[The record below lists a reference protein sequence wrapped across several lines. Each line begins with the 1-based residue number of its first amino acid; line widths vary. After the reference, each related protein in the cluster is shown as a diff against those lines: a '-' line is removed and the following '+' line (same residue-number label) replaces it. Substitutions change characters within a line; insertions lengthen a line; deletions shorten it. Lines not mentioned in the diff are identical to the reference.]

1 MPKPEE
7 TEGQEQFPV
16 TLEKIVTA
24 IGNRTGHDFSAY
36 KKSALIRGILRRMK
50 KTRLLSRQKK
60 LNCLHHDPAGMPL
73 SLTKQNQKS

>member
-16 TLEKIVTA
+16 TVEKIVTA
-24 IGNRTGHDFSAY
+24 IRNRTGHDFSAY

-50 KTRLLSRQKK
+50 KTRLLSLQK
-60 LNCLHHDPAGMPL
+60 
-73 SLTKQNQKS
+73 